1 MKRLIGFMFAI
12 AVLRMTWYILNHI
25 VPTPNQVL
33 FEHCFD
39 MLCYIMTAL
48 LIGATWKD
56 IMAMRTEG
64 KVEETKT
71 VQTQEGTTIEHKSLD
86 TTPNE

>member
-1 MKRLIGFMFAI
+1 
-12 AVLRMTWYILNHI
+12 
-25 VPTPNQVL
+25 
-33 FEHCFD
+33 
-39 MLCYIMTAL
+39 
-48 LIGATWKD
+48 
-56 IMAMRTEG
+56 MRTEG